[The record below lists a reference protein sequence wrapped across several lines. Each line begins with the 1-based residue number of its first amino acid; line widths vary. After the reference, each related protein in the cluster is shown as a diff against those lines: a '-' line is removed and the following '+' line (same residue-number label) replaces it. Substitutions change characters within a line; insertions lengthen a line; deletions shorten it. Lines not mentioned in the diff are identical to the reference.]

1 MTRLRAVAAACALA
15 GPTVLAFFAGGYY
28 SEPRLITAL
37 VAWSCVLLL
46 TLTGCV
52 PLPRTRAGWAVLGG
66 LVLMTGWSA
75 ISLAWA
81 PLKGPAIENV
91 QRLTLY
97 VGALVLAIGVLR
109 LPRALRALEP
119 ALAAGAT
126 VVIGY
131 GLAGRL
137 LPGLVRQAHSRSAA
151 GRLEQP
157 LTYWNAEGALAAI
170 GLLLCARIAG
180 DTTRPALA
188 RALAAAAVAPLA
200 AGVYLS
206 FSRGALVVAL
216 LGLSVLVA
224 AAPTREQLRA
234 AVAALLTGVL
244 AAAACGSFPGVAS
257 LEGSAA
263 VRNREGAIALALLLV
278 VMAAAGTVTALRARA
293 SPGRSP
299 DTALD
304 RSGRLGTVVGAA
316 VAVVAAGLVVG
327 GLAERPSKAD
337 LALTAQPGR
346 LARVSSNRYE
356 YWRVGLKTF
365 AQQPLKGAGSAGF
378 RVAWLRERAISETVR
393 DVHSLEVEMA
403 AELGVVGLLALAL
416 MTGGAAA
423 AGRRALRHSPAAA
436 AGAVAATLA
445 WFLHASI
452 DWDWE
457 LPAAS
462 LPAVVLTGALIVLA
476 ESPPARRRDPG
487 GDEPPQPAPPRG
499 DRDRAPS

>member
-1 MTRLRAVAAACALA
+1 VSAPRAVAAACALA

-28 SEPRLITAL
+28 SEPRLVAGL

-52 PLPRTRAGWAVLGG
+52 PLPRTGAGWAVLGG
-66 LVLMTGWSA
+66 LVLMTVWSA
-75 ISLAWA
+75 ISIAWA
-81 PLKGPAIENV
+81 PLKGPAVENV

-137 LPGLVRQAHSRSAA
+137 LPGLVRQAHSRSAG

-157 LTYWNAEGALAAI
+157 LTYWNAEGALAVV

-180 DTTRPALA
+180 DTTRPAIA

-206 FSRGALVVAL
+206 YSRGALVVAL

-244 AAAACGSFPGVAS
+244 AAAACGAFRGVAS
-257 LEGSAA
+257 LAGSAA
-263 VRNREGAIALALLLV
+263 VREREGAIALALLLV

-293 SPGRSP
+293 GGDSP
-299 DTALD
+299 DAALA
-304 RSGRLGTVVGAA
+304 RSRRLGTVVGAA
-316 VAVVAAGLVVG
+316 VAIVAAGLVVG
-327 GLAERPSKAD
+327 GLAERPSRAD
-337 LALTAQPGR
+337 LALTAQPRR

-365 AQQPLKGAGSAGF
+365 AHQPLKGAGSAGF

-416 MTGGAAA
+416 MTGGAVA
-423 AGRRALRHSPAAA
+423 AGRGALRDSPAA

-476 ESPPARRRDPG
+476 EPPPARRRDPDG
-487 GDEPPQPAPPRG
+487 AGPPPPAPPRG
-499 DRDRAPS
+499 DHGPASS